1 MRTYLFCDNEN
12 RGKQDCHI
20 KYVQVTSVNE
30 FFVVLVSVVENRMI
44 EQSLSMVTH
53 LVQCKCNGTIKCQKT
68 TNGELKHDDLAL
80 KDPISTVCSTESTT
94 FMTWNSIL
102 KGLVSH
108 CTQLSSYRR
117 DTFSNAFSLNWRQM
131 ENRKVLAPLALKQNT
146 DNIIAGNLDIKR
158 KIKSDLDSWA
168 PPNKNAKLD
177 INCDNL
183 NSCSVLLKR
192 TSARNLIL
200 QYKCVSKI
208 PFVKLF
214 DVLKEIPQEKEEEKI
229 VEKND
234 FMNLFELEKRDNVNT
249 KLITEI
255 KTTHPIK
262 LTKTVGIPFSSIY
275 GRKLLLRE
283 RHRLPEDVAL
293 KKIERT
299 DWYLNGNAPK
309 LNNDYNPIVSYDRKL
324 QYTRNYKYPKRQH
337 YQKHKSLRQQ
347 FLEYVCKPVC
357 VRLEIM
363 DVSAVLKK
371 PTEQVEAPL
380 DLAINQST
388 VSVAQD
394 FASILETNS
403 LICESVLS
411 DSDLVNVDNVHLENL
426 MDLNDDNYQKCL
438 DVSEWDCNSFS
449 NVILNDPLSEKKELR
464 RSPRFIAN
472 M

>member
-12 RGKQDCHI
+12 RGKQDRHNI
-20 KYVQVTSVNE
+20 KYVRVTNVNE
-30 FFVVLVSVVENRMI
+30 FYVVLVSVLENRMI

-53 LVQCKCNGTIKCQKT
+53 LVQCKCNGTINCQKT
-68 TNGELKHDDLAL
+68 TNGELKHDDLAPL
-80 KDPISTVCSTESTT
+80 KDPISTVCSTETAT

-108 CTQLSSYRR
+108 CTQISSYRR
-117 DTFSNAFSLNWRQM
+117 DTFTNAFSLNWRQTD
-131 ENRKVLAPLALKQNT
+131 NRKVLAPLALKQNT
-146 DNIIAGNLDIKR
+146 DNIIAGNLDIKKR
-158 KIKSDLDSWA
+158 KSTPDIDNWA

-177 INCDNL
+177 DSCDDL

-192 TSARNLIL
+192 TSARNLIV

-249 KLITEI
+249 KLIAEV

-283 RHRLPEDVAL
+283 RHCLPEDVAL

-309 LNNDYNPIVSYDRKL
+309 LNNDYNPTVSYDKKL
-324 QYTRNYKYPKRQH
+324 EYSRNYKYPKRQY
-337 YQKHKSLRQQ
+337 YQKHKSLRRQ

-357 VRLEIM
+357 VRLEII
-363 DVSAVLKK
+363 DVDAFLKK
-371 PTEQVEAPL
+371 PSEEEQVDDL
-380 DLAINQST
+380 DKST

-394 FASILETNS
+394 LASILETNS
-403 LICESVLS
+403 LISESVLS
-411 DSDLVNVDNVHLENL
+411 DGDLVNVDNVDLDLMNL
-426 MDLNDDNYQKCL
+426 NCVNYPKCL

-449 NVILNDPLSEKKELR
+449 NDPLSEKKELR